1 MSLIRLTVDYQS
13 EMAEYFHRALE
24 FSRSSNKIKYA
35 SDFWSILVSI
45 FKSKYKNQQSI
56 FDY

>member
-35 SDFWSILVSI
+35 SDFRSILVFHFQI
-45 FKSKYKNQQSI
+45 
-56 FDY
+56 